1 MKDDK
6 KKRPVDEAAEQ
17 ISVSKMNEASLREA
31 IAEEQEEIERQEEEK
46 NPGFFTRIGAKLRS
60 REQEAKK
67 RRSFSQSKL
76 TPDRTLFLLAAIP
89 FWAVAGTTLK
99 NAIALSVV
107 LILTL
112 IPASALR
119 YILRRRVGVSEW
131 IALPASVV
139 VATMLATVGCMGLS
153 LWLSPSLYDSLGAY
167 LFLLVAAPI
176 LMNTECS
183 GVPSDIR
190 NFWKRTFR
198 FIIDFIAV
206 MLLTGGIR
214 EVLAYGAIFDIP
226 LKFMGTFR
234 MEAAKQPFF
243 GLIFSGFLLAIIR
256 MFHRLLHKRIAM
268 CAKSTASREEA
279 SA

>member
-6 KKRPVDEAAEQ
+6 KKRPAEEAAEQ
-17 ISVSKMNEASLREA
+17 ISVSKMNEASRQEA
-31 IAEEQEEIERQEEEK
+31 IAEEKEAIERQEEEK
-46 NPGFFTRIGAKLRS
+46 SPGFFARVGARLHN
-60 REQEAKK
+60 REQAAKQ
-67 RRSFSQSKL
+67 RRSSSQSKF

-99 NAIALSVV
+99 NAIALSFV

-119 YILRRRVGVSEW
+119 YILRRQVGVAEW

-139 VATMLATVGCMGLS
+139 VATMLATVSCMVLF

-176 LMNTECS
+176 LMNTECN
-183 GVPSDIR
+183 GVPSGIR
-190 NFWKRTFR
+190 EFWKRTFR
-198 FIIDFIAV
+198 FIADFIAV
-206 MLLTGGIR
+206 LLLTGGIR

-234 MEAAKQPFF
+234 MEAARQPFF

-268 CAKSTASREEA
+268 HGRRTASGEEA